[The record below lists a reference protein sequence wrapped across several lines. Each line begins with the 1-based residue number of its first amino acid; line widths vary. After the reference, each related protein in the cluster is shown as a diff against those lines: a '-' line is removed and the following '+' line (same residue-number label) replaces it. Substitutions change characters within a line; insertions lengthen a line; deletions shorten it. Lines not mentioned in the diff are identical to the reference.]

1 MPTPITRPQSLLSR
15 FATPKPGICP
25 TFLAERLMNADIE
38 AVRVISRTAQSAV
51 GRALAVNISKLGNGW
66 LYLILVAL
74 VFFGRGS
81 AGFRIVL
88 LAGVNAAALHCLYPL
103 IKRRFRRR
111 RPFKL
116 DPRLLP
122 LLETLDEH
130 SFPSGHAM
138 TLSGVLV
145 PVVLQWPSMT
155 TSAIVMVC
163 GMAWSRV
170 ATAHHYPSDILAG
183 AVLGLG
189 VGYPIST
196 GLLALW

>member
-1 MPTPITRPQSLLSR
+1 MPTPITRPQSLLSQ
-15 FATPKPGICP
+15 FANPKPGICLAP
-25 TFLAERLMNADIE
+25 LAEKIKNADIE
-38 AVRVISRTAQSAV
+38 AVRTIRKTAQSAI

-66 LYLILVAL
+66 LYLILVAV

-88 LAGVNAAALHCLYPL
+88 LAGVNAAALHCLYPV
-103 IKRRFRRR
+103 IKRHFRRR

-145 PVVLQWPSMT
+145 PVVLLWPST
-155 TSAIVMVC
+155 LTSAIVMVC

-189 VGYPIST
+189 VGYPISA